1 MESRY
6 NIDSDNKK
14 EERVMEWRGK
24 KKNEKKPR
32 LKSVWSG
39 DLTRQSKPS
48 LMKNS

>member
-14 EERVMEWRGK
+14 EERVMEWRE
-24 KKNEKKPR
+24 KNEKKPR